1 MTGSDL
7 NIMLLF
13 AALAFLSILIILC
26 FVLCMI
32 CLGKVHKVRKTTANA
47 LTEESVLQYIDK
59 IRERTSG
66 ELTGETDPSGFCKSA
81 VVKFNAFEDV
91 TGDFSFSFVLLNG
104 FNNGVILTSLY
115 GHNTCNTYIRK
126 VQYGR
131 CETHLLDEEKQALE
145 NALTGKE

>member
-1 MTGSDL
+1 MSGSDL
-7 NIMLLF
+7 NIMLVF
-13 AALAFLSILIILC
+13 AALVFVGILLLLCFILC
-26 FVLCMI
+26 LI
-32 CLGKVHKVRKTTANA
+32 CLGKIHRVRKVTANA
-47 LTEESVLQYIDK
+47 LTEETMLQYIDK

-66 ELTGETDPSGFCKSA
+66 EMGGADPSAFCKSA

-91 TGDFSFSFVLLNG
+91 TGEYSFSFVLLNG
-104 FNNGVILTSLY
+104 FNNGVIITSLY
-115 GHNTCNTYIRK
+115 GHNSCNTYIRK